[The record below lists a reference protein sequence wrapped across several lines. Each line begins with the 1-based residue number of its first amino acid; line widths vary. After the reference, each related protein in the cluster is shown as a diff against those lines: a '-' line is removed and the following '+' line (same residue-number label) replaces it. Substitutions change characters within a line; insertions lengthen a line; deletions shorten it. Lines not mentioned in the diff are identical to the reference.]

1 MSKKISETRGNANTP
16 KITDI
21 FNSKTPS
28 SPQAIKRTSSQLS
41 PANDDQQTKKQNTNT
56 NMDEHVSSTNYIQLL
71 DPLLSQFKSLRESVD
86 NKVGS
91 LEQAIQQQRKEVTD
105 ELHKIETSLIQH
117 KEELTQQFKSDIQ
130 ENKDNISRIVLENT
144 SLKKENAA
152 LKERLNQIEQ
162 NQLKNNVI
170 ITGIPEQ
177 PWETYSTT
185 KQRVIDTIA
194 SALRSNND
202 EERQANIAMAQ
213 NTEITYCTC
222 IGRYRSGFCR
232 PISVTFQRQEDK
244 EILMSGKSNLL
255 PGLYVNHEYP
265 PYIKRNRDRL
275 RPILRLAKNSQKY
288 KDKCRLENDILIL
301 DGNRYTINDIA
312 TLPEEVAAYKSA
324 QKVDDNSLAFHGEF
338 SPFSNFHKS
347 PFIWKQI
354 NFHCAE
360 QFIQYQKAVTANDTI
375 VAEEVLKCGTA
386 LEAKK
391 LGYRIKGFNMQK
403 WSTEGYDIC
412 HEGIKSKFVQNPLLL
427 QMLKATGKKVIVE
440 ASTDKLWGTGVV
452 LRDNQVLNPNRWHN
466 VGWMSS
472 ILMDIRDNT

>member
-1 MSKKISETRGNANTP
+1 M
-16 KITDI
+16 
-21 FNSKTPS
+21 
-28 SPQAIKRTSSQLS
+28 
-41 PANDDQQTKKQNTNT
+41 
-56 NMDEHVSSTNYIQLL
+56 
-71 DPLLSQFKSLRESVD
+71 
-86 NKVGS
+86 
-91 LEQAIQQQRKEVTD
+91 
-105 ELHKIETSLIQH
+105 
-117 KEELTQQFKSDIQ
+117 
-130 ENKDNISRIVLENT
+130 
-144 SLKKENAA
+144 
-152 LKERLNQIEQ
+152 
-162 NQLKNNVI
+162 
-170 ITGIPEQ
+170 
-177 PWETYSTT
+177 
-185 KQRVIDTIA
+185 IDTIA

-213 NTEITYCTC
+213 NTEITYCTR

-232 PISVTFQRQEDK
+232 PILVTFQRQEDK
-244 EILMSGKSNLL
+244 EILMSGKSNLP

-288 KDKCRLENDILIL
+288 KDKCRLENDILVL
-301 DGNRYTINDIA
+301 DGNRYTIDDIA

-347 PFIWKQI
+347 PFIWKQV

-375 VAEEVLKCGTA
+375 VVEEVLKCGTA